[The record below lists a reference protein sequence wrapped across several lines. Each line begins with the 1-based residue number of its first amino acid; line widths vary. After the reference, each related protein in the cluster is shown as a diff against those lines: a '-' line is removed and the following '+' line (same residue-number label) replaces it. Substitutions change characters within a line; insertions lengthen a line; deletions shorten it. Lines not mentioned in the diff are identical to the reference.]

1 MSTVAS
7 GSGIRKT
14 EAVCDLGFA
23 RLSLS
28 RGRGNFIAKGKK
40 IICDRVPDPQPVW
53 GRLGFQEGY
62 FYNHQRYTK
71 LISNMQF
78 EDFLKKLNEDFSPDR
93 AYKLYLQT
101 QIIIIEEILISGGI
115 ITRVELDRISQ
126 NVLSKVAEG
135 TKK

>member
-1 MSTVAS
+1 
-7 GSGIRKT
+7 
-14 EAVCDLGFA
+14 
-23 RLSLS
+23 
-28 RGRGNFIAKGKK
+28 
-40 IICDRVPDPQPVW
+40 
-53 GRLGFQEGY
+53 
-62 FYNHQRYTK
+62 
-71 LISNMQF
+71 MQF